1 MQLMVAICA
10 SVFLVAETRVFPDE
24 VGINSPS
31 IKLVVVLS
39 CLFLLGY
46 LGKAGEMDAKL
57 DVQVKHDNLFV
68 ATSST
73 PYEEGSVVNGATL
86 AVLPTTPTSSPTELE
101 GSFEVVTVT
110 TLDSEEVRYT
120 VRRVTPTTKY
130 EVASPITDE
139 EVFANG
145 GKGAAVLLGVAF
157 LTGSVTILGT
167 SKKEWKTGL
176 LYFCIYM
183 AFALLL
189 AMPGFL
195 PHTVS

>member
-1 MQLMVAICA
+1 M
-10 SVFLVAETRVFPDE
+10 
-24 VGINSPS
+24 
-31 IKLVVVLS
+31 
-39 CLFLLGY
+39 
-46 LGKAGEMDAKL
+46 
-57 DVQVKHDNLFV
+57 
-68 ATSST
+68 
-73 PYEEGSVVNGATL
+73 
-86 AVLPTTPTSSPTELE
+86 LPTTPTSSPTELE

-130 EVASPITDE
+130 EVASPITNE

-183 AFALLL
+183 AFYFASF
-189 AMPGFL
+189 PK
-195 PHTVS
+195 

>member
-73 PYEEGSVVNGATL
+73 PYEE
-86 AVLPTTPTSSPTELE
+86 
-101 GSFEVVTVT
+101 
-110 TLDSEEVRYT
+110 
-120 VRRVTPTTKY
+120 
-130 EVASPITDE
+130 
-139 EVFANG
+139 
-145 GKGAAVLLGVAF
+145 
-157 LTGSVTILGT
+157 
-167 SKKEWKTGL
+167 
-176 LYFCIYM
+176 
-183 AFALLL
+183 
-189 AMPGFL
+189 
-195 PHTVS
+195 